1 MDTNRQEAIRML
13 LKFPQEYSLGDI
25 IFAVFQTEAV
35 KNGVSLNFLRQIENA
50 DAYILAEKALNKET
64 DE

>member
-1 MDTNRQEAIRML
+1 ML

-35 KNGVSLNFLRQIENA
+35 KNNTSLNFLRQIENA
-50 DAYILAEKALNKET
+50 DAYNLAEKALNKET